1 MLLSFS
7 QDDKVPSGGEEYQQ
21 DEAIPALSLV
31 RLSPAPRAME
41 DGMTPRDA
49 SFTGSSSAGR
59 SSPATSTKA
68 FAKLQGR
75 GWDYYVQKLAIVLG
89 RSPEMGASHDID
101 VFLGPNEGIS
111 KKHLRIEFNSSEQRW
126 DLYCFGRLGVKV
138 NGVKYEPFCHP
149 VPLASKSLVQV
160 ESVEFYFLLPIES
173 SPNKAGDNGVGP
185 MSGLMNDSP
194 EAPRAKRRAR
204 SSATGASR
212 RSHDKLNSSLGNLA
226 GGETHSDEGPKG
238 EDGMIGSMALS
249 DSDLSPGELTRPPL
263 SYACLICEAIHST
276 SEKRLTLSG
285 IYKYLSDKY
294 PYFRHTK
301 SGWQNS
307 IRHNLS
313 LNKAFRKVPRSLG
326 EPGKGMFWIVDPNF
340 KHLVEAPPIGRRVT
354 SVASRS
360 RSLQLGSAPL
370 ASNHPNALSLFPQH
384 HRASTGQLSAPTTP
398 PLVSRGS
405 LASVNL
411 LLGTTAGGNFVPI
424 LPTTVSR
431 PVMPIP
437 TTLVV
442 APQLLE
448 AAAALDSHQTSAT
461 SPNTTNAT
469 NTPHAHMNL
478 MRMPS
483 VAMPDGVSE
492 SAPGS
497 ISPTPVSHSP
507 ASTTET
513 TETMQES

>member
-1 MLLSFS
+1 MLSFS
-7 QDDKVPSGGEEYQQ
+7 QDDKVASVADEYHP

-31 RLSPAPRAME
+31 RLSPAPRAMDDE
-41 DGMTPRDA
+41 VPAKET

-59 SSPATSTKA
+59 STPTLSTKA

-101 VFLGPNEGIS
+101 VFLGPHEGIS
-111 KKHLRIEFNSSEQRW
+111 KKHLRIEFNSTGQRW
-126 DLYCFGRLGVKV
+126 DLFCFGRSGVKV

-149 VPLASKSLVQV
+149 VPLASKSHVQV
-160 ESVEFYFLLPIES
+160 ESVEFYFLLPIETA
-173 SPNKAGDNGVGP
+173 NLNGDAENSHISDTIGE
-185 MSGLMNDSP
+185 SP

-204 SSATGASR
+204 ASHGGK
-212 RSHDKLNSSLGNLA
+212 RSHEKSSSNALTVP

-238 EDGMIGSMALS
+238 EEAVREDVPLS

-276 SEKRLTLSG
+276 PEKRLTLSG

-340 KHLVEAPPIGRRVT
+340 KHLVEAPPMGRRVT
-354 SVASRS
+354 TVASRS
-360 RSLQLGSAPL
+360 RSLQMSSSSAPNVAGLGGMVAVAGGYPPLSHHLPHHRGSA
-370 ASNHPNALSLFPQH
+370 
-384 HRASTGQLSAPTTP
+384 GQLSVPNTP

-405 LASVNL
+405 LSSVNM
-411 LLGTTAGGNFVPI
+411 LLGTAAGGNFVPI

-431 PVMPIP
+431 PAMPIP
-437 TTLVV
+437 TSLVV

-448 AAAALDSHQTSAT
+448 AAAALDSHSSSVPPTVTS
-461 SPNTTNAT
+461 TNKRESKTVADCD
-469 NTPHAHMNL
+469 NL
-478 MRMPS
+478 
-483 VAMPDGVSE
+483 SE
-492 SAPGS
+492 SAPCS
-497 ISPTPVSHSP
+497 ISQTPVP
-507 ASTTET
+507 ETQMSTPPEGAAPGA
-513 TETMQES
+513 